1 MAFSQCYQT
10 GTASLSA
17 LEAILLGVIQ
27 GLTEF
32 LPVSSTAHLTLAGR
46 LFNLISPEHPEAWTA
61 YIAVIQLGTLVAVL
75 LYFTKD
81 LKDILLALLHDLK
94 ANGLSGFS
102 SYSINSRLGIYIAL
116 GTLPVVVAGLLL
128 KDLIHGMFTKSILVI
143 AVSLIVLALLLWLAE
158 KVSRHTRHISQLSL
172 KDALVIGSAQALALI
187 PGASR
192 SGTTLTAGLFLGF
205 ARADAARFSFLLSV
219 PAVLASGLYEMT
231 KIDPSVFQYGIMNL
245 VIGTVCAGI
254 SGYLAIAWLLKYLS
268 RNSSMVFVW
277 YRIALGVIL
286 AGLVLSG
293 FIQA

>member
-1 MAFSQCYQT
+1 MSV
-10 GTASLSA
+10 
-17 LEAILLGVIQ
+17 LEAILLGIIQ

-75 LYFTKD
+75 LYFSKD
-81 LKDILLALLHDLK
+81 IKDILLALLHDLK

-102 SYSINSRLGIYIAL
+102 SYSVNSRLGIYIAL

-143 AVSLIVLALLLWLAE
+143 SVSLIVLALLLWLAE
-158 KVSRHTRHISQLSL
+158 KVSRHTRNISELSL
-172 KDALVIGSAQALALI
+172 KDALVIGSAQAFALI

-205 ARADAARFSFLLSV
+205 ARADAARFSFLLSI

-245 VIGTVCAGI
+245 IIGTLCAGV
-254 SGYLAIAWLLKYLS
+254 SGYMAIAWLLKYLS

-277 YRIALGVIL
+277 YRIALGVAL
-286 AGLVLSG
+286 AGLVLFG